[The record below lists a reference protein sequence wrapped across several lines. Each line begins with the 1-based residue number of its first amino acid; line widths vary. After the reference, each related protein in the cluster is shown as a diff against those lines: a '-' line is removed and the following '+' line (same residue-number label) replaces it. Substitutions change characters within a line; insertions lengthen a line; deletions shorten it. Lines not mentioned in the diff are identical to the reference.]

1 MQMSINPP
9 DELFLVDDDSFS
21 IAKIDETIARS
32 KRIVQESLAI
42 SKSLN
47 EKSKNLRKASSKIN
61 YEVDSSA
68 HEDSDYSARHSSFA
82 NEYESENRI
91 KNTCFA
97 KEKFKKSF
105 EESQIL
111 LKELEAQE
119 KIRNNEI
126 SRLQSTLSL
135 QNNAEIN
142 SLQQSLQEKKQK
154 IKELSDKITNS
165 AIFRENQ
172 ELKAKIRQFEMKKLE
187 KNSRT
192 PNIEENDKKKEID
205 AHYNALYKLHQ
216 ETSLDVAKEVQ
227 KLREEIKNK
236 EKENTRNILYL
247 TSKLEEKMI
256 DNQLLSDQIKSLPSR
271 YSDHSYKAEE
281 TINESSNKK
290 IRRYSNHQHENEIN
304 EYKEKIV
311 RLETELKKVKL
322 KYSNLKK
329 LYQKNCRKQS
339 CTDGKRTVIKTKK
352 RTASKK
358 KVINYPI

>member
-1 MQMSINPP
+1 MFS
-9 DELFLVDDDSFS
+9 VDDDSFS

-47 EKSKNLRKASSKIN
+47 EKSKNLRKESSKIN
-61 YEVDSSA
+61 FEVESSA
-68 HEDSDYSARHSSFA
+68 REDSDYSARNSSFA

-91 KNTCFA
+91 KNNCFA

-111 LKELEAQE
+111 LRELEAQE

-135 QNNAEIN
+135 QNNAEVN
-142 SLQQSLQEKKQK
+142 SLQQCLQEKKQK

-172 ELKAKIRQFEMKKLE
+172 ELKAKIRHFEMKKVE
-187 KNSRT
+187 RNNRT
-192 PNIEENDKKKEID
+192 PNNDENEKKIE

-216 ETSLDVAKEVQ
+216 ETSIDVAKEVQ

-281 TINESSNKK
+281 TINDCSNKK
-290 IRRYSNHQHENEIN
+290 IRRYSKHQYEVEIN

-311 RLETELKKVKL
+311 KLETELKKVKQ
-322 KYSNLKK
+322 KYCNLKK
-329 LYQKNCRKQS
+329 FYQKKGRKQS
-339 CTDGKRTVIKTKK
+339 CTDGKKTVIKNKK

-358 KVINYPI
+358 KIINYPI